1 MMNHQI
7 DEQFEASLAI
17 MLLHSSSFFRSPSLS
32 SMAAASES
40 KPRKGNVISVIR
52 ERSMTC
58 SESKSS
64 NRDITSV
71 IRERSMTCSE
81 SKSSNGDITSV
92 IRGKESDL
100 LSQPGMRAV
109 EAGGVWPAASGR
121 PRVPSGRCRRPSPA
135 HLGLG
140 TRGSCWRRPRWSRRS
155 PAAAASCW
163 DSPRP

>member
-32 SMAAASES
+32 SMAAASDS

-52 ERSMTC
+52 ERSVTC

-71 IRERSMTCSE
+71 IRGE
-81 SKSSNGDITSV
+81 
-92 IRGKESDL
+92 ESDL

-135 HLGLG
+135 HRGLG

-163 DSPRP
+163 DSPRPSGAVWPPVGTAWNIGLSK